1 MNSGQELFGHEA
13 LDEYQ
18 PDCCPL
24 AARTYHLAVDQ
35 EGPHQGRGAMG
46 GAVFA
51 ERGDVQVVTLSD
63 CPEVVFIPGIEDSVL
78 LSSVV

>member
-1 MNSGQELFGHEA
+1 MLPAGGA
-13 LDEYQ
+13 DI
-18 PDCCPL
+18 D
-24 AARTYHLAVDQ
+24 LAVDD
-35 EGPHQGRGAMG
+35 EGPNQGRGAVG

-63 CPEVVFIPGIEDSVL
+63 CPEVVFIPGIQDSVL